1 MVAMQVAGTMT
12 LGDLI
17 AQACACGAEVVA
29 SGLRVRSTEF
39 DEWYTPRYL
48 LLNDRHVPLPTTDD
62 DAYMLD
68 VHIVEFIC
76 VRLGLV
82 MEITRNGMI
91 ASTRLFKPD
100 GPPRLKV
107 VK

>member
-17 AQACACGAEVVA
+17 SQARACGAEVVA
-29 SGLRVRSTEF
+29 SGLRVRSSEF

-48 LLNDRHVPLPTTDD
+48 ILGDRHAPLPTTDD
-62 DAYMLD
+62 DTHMLD
-68 VHIVEFIC
+68 VHIVEFVC
-76 VRLGLV
+76 LRLGL
-82 MEITRNGMI
+82 EIKITRHGMS

>member
-17 AQACACGAEVVA
+17 AQTRAGGAKIVA
-29 SGLRVRSTEF
+29 SELRVRSTEF
-39 DEWYTPRYL
+39 AEWYTPRYL
-48 LLNDRHVPLPTTDD
+48 ILNDRHVPLPTTDD

-76 VRLGLV
+76 VRLGLE
-82 MEITRNGMI
+82 MEITRQGMI
-91 ASTRLFKPD
+91 ASTRLFTPD
-100 GPPRLKV
+100 GPPRLKI

>member
-17 AQACACGAEVVA
+17 AQVCAWGAEVVT

-76 VRLGLV
+76 VRLGLEI
-82 MEITRNGMI
+82 EITRHGMI
-91 ASTRLFKPD
+91 ASTRLFKPN
-100 GPPRLKV
+100 GPPA
-107 VK
+107 